1 LRFLLGIAKLKIF
14 EFTLE
19 KCTGGDGMNTKGSI
33 MGFSQSE
40 KIKSG
45 IIWASQMLELIR
57 GLPEPEKQGAE
68 RVVKMLVDMIF
79 LEIQLA
85 GSVAPGEAWEGI
97 EKNVDQAVTMINSHV
112 APESVVHLTQ
122 ALSQVTTIGQRS
134 MSFLQEQE
142 LL

>member
-1 LRFLLGIAKLKIF
+1 MKFQHSRIFQTAKILRKIYS
-14 EFTLE
+14 
-19 KCTGGDGMNTKGSI
+19 GGSCMNTKEAI
-33 MGFSQSE
+33 MAFSQSE

-45 IIWASQMLELIR
+45 IIWVSQLLELLR

-68 RVVKMLVDMIF
+68 KAIKLLVDMIF
-79 LEIQLA
+79 QEIQLA
-85 GSVAPGEAWEGI
+85 GSVAAGEAWEGI
-97 EKNVDQAVTMINSHV
+97 EKSIDQAVVMINSGV

-134 MSFLQEQE
+134 MSALKEKG

>member
-1 LRFLLGIAKLKIF
+1 
-14 EFTLE
+14 
-19 KCTGGDGMNTKGSI
+19 MNTKEAI
-33 MGFSQSE
+33 MAFSQSE

-45 IIWASQMLELIR
+45 IIWVSQLLELLR

-68 RVVKMLVDMIF
+68 KAIKLLVDMIF
-79 LEIQLA
+79 QEIQLA
-85 GSVAPGEAWEGI
+85 GSVAAGEAWEGI
-97 EKNVDQAVTMINSHV
+97 EKSIDQAVVMINSGV

-134 MSFLQEQE
+134 MSALKEKG

>member
-1 LRFLLGIAKLKIF
+1 
-14 EFTLE
+14 
-19 KCTGGDGMNTKGSI
+19 MNTKEAI

-68 RVVKMLVDMIF
+68 KVVKMLVDMIF
-79 LEIQLA
+79 QEIQLA
-85 GSVAPGEAWEGI
+85 GSVAPGGDWEYI
-97 EKNVDQAVTMINSHV
+97 EKNIDQAVTMINSHV

>member
-1 LRFLLGIAKLKIF
+1 
-14 EFTLE
+14 
-19 KCTGGDGMNTKGSI
+19 MNNKEAI
-33 MGFSQSE
+33 MAFSQSE

-68 RVVKMLVDMIF
+68 RAAKTLVDMIF
-79 LEIQLA
+79 HEIKLA
-85 GSVAPGEAWEGI
+85 RSVSPGEAWEDI
-97 EKNVDQAVTMINSHV
+97 EKNMDQAEAMIHSHV

-134 MSFLQEQE
+134 MSFLQEQG
-142 LL
+142 LI

>member
-1 LRFLLGIAKLKIF
+1 MNAK
-14 EFTLE
+14 EA
-19 KCTGGDGMNTKGSI
+19 I
-33 MGFSQSE
+33 MAFSQSE

-45 IIWASQMLELIR
+45 IIWSSQMLELIR

-79 LEIQLA
+79 HEIQLA
-85 GSVAPGEAWEGI
+85 GSVSPGEAWEDI
-97 EKNVDQAVTMINSHV
+97 EKNIDQAVAMINSHV

-142 LL
+142 LI